1 MVTCC
6 LVCEDQALI
15 GMALEAY
22 LEEQGI
28 VVAGPFLSCAEA
40 LAWIEDDTPQV
51 AILDYMLRD
60 GPCTDLAQAL
70 IGRGVPV
77 IIYSGFPVD
86 AETPS
91 VLRTVTWL
99 EKPVDRECLM
109 GAVAQLAP
117 SLALRS

>member
-28 VVAGPFLSCAEA
+28 VVAGLFLSCAEA
-40 LAWIEDDTPQV
+40 LAWIEGDTPQV
-51 AILDYMLRD
+51 AILDYMLQD

-77 IIYSGFPVD
+77 IIYSGFSVD

-99 EKPVDRECLM
+99 EKPVDRGCLM
-109 GAVAQLAP
+109 GAVAQFVP